1 MRILAIDY
9 GKKRCGLAVTDPLKL
24 IATHLEAL
32 PTIELLIYLKTY
44 CQKESVEGFVLGKP
58 LSLKN
63 DLNEIA
69 KEIDVFK
76 VQLKEAFPDKYIAEI
91 DERFTSK
98 MAFQS
103 IIDSGVRK
111 KKRQDKSRIDIVSAV
126 IILQNYLELKSNF
139 PK

>member
-1 MRILAIDY
+1 M
-9 GKKRCGLAVTDPLKL
+9 TDPLKL

-58 LSLKN
+58 LTLKN

>member
-1 MRILAIDY
+1 L
-9 GKKRCGLAVTDPLKL
+9 T
-24 IATHLEAL
+24 
-32 PTIELLIYLKTY
+32 
-44 CQKESVEGFVLGKP
+44 
-58 LSLKN
+58 LKN
-63 DLNEIA
+63 NLNEIA

-111 KKRQDKSRIDIVSAV
+111 KKRQDKSQIDIVSAV
-126 IILQNYLELKSNF
+126 IILQNYLELKLNF

>member
-9 GKKRCGLAVTDPLKL
+9 GKKRCGLAVTDSLKL

-58 LSLKN
+58 LTLKN

-91 DERFTSK
+91 DERFTSR

>member
-1 MRILAIDY
+1 M
-9 GKKRCGLAVTDPLKL
+9 TDPLKL

-44 CQKESVEGFVLGKP
+44 CQKENVEGFVLGKP
-58 LSLKN
+58 LTLKN
-63 DLNEIA
+63 ELNEIA

-76 VQLKEAFPDKYIAEI
+76 VQLKETFPDKYIAEI

-103 IIDSGVRK
+103 IIDSGVGK

>member
-1 MRILAIDY
+1 
-9 GKKRCGLAVTDPLKL
+9 VTDPLKL

-58 LSLKN
+58 LTLKN